1 MQRNGRSRSV
11 EPVQGAAADGGL
23 PVRVADGLAVW
34 HAIEQC
40 VTEYLA
46 IYYPNDGALQAD
58 VELQAWWKE
67 AREVATPTSSL
78 KDEPWWPKMRTTAE
92 LAKACATI
100 VWIAENISSFTN

>member
-1 MQRNGRSRSV
+1 MAVPDPSSPYKV
-11 EPVQGAAADGGL
+11 LLLLMEDYPYAS
-23 PVRVADGLAVW
+23 DGLAVW